1 MNLAV
6 LSADVPKASRQFE
19 PHGHKALIG
28 VATGLRSVSQRA
40 SATLPIMVADDM
52 HELEMLR
59 RYEPILR
66 MTEGELFFPA
76 DVGDYVA
83 GCELYQRGPDDQP
96 ERLVAKGDL
105 TLDLL
110 CKLSSN
116 HPRPGQFLRFVDEPF
131 SRVQVAKW
139 RLRSDRSRF
148 DNASRLARVG
158 VLTRVVDA
166 LNRAS
171 LLVRGKVATGTQ
183 AAAETEYREQMR
195 PEHHPYYGRVVRSA
209 GYIVLQYWFFYAFND
224 WRSRVYG
231 VNDHEA
237 DWEQVTIYLAEQSD
251 GPPQPAWVV
260 FSAHDE
266 VGDDLRRRWDDPDL
280 TLVGDHPVV
289 HPGLGSHS
297 GAYLAG
303 EYLTTFEGRAF
314 HRLIKLFRAINR
326 ALLPWTRGRPQAGVG
341 IPYIDYSRGDGVSI
355 GPGQQREWHPMLV
368 DETTPWLLHYRGLWG
383 NDTQDPLGG
392 EQGPAGPRYERSAAV
407 RASWGDPVGWS
418 GLRKIAPNP
427 EAADLMQRAHLAE
440 LDDEISALESQIT
453 ARQTAIRAEAAS
465 GETVS
470 AVAEGELLGL
480 TTAQVRLRDE
490 HITLEHRLG
499 QPPPDTG
506 PHDHL
511 RHRRL
516 PIPDEERARRRV
528 LSIWAAIST
537 PLVLLWLILLVLP
550 LGASLAGLSVG
561 ALLVILTVEA
571 VARRQLARFLI
582 AVVVVAV
589 LVAAGLALAVALL
602 VDWRRSLT
610 VLLATSAAILLVVN
624 LAELRRD

>member
-1 MNLAV
+1 MV
-6 LSADVPKASRQFE
+6 VDV
-19 PHGHKALIG
+19 
-28 VATGLRSVSQRA
+28 
-40 SATLPIMVADDM
+40 
-52 HELEMLR
+52 HELELLR

-76 DVGDYVA
+76 DVADYVA
-83 GCELYQRGPDDQP
+83 CCALYQRGPDNRP
-96 ERLVAKGDL
+96 VRLVDKGDL
-105 TLDLL
+105 TIELL
-110 CKLSSN
+110 CELSDN
-116 HPRPGQFLRFVDEPF
+116 HPRPGQFLRFVDEPL
-131 SRVQVAKW
+131 SRVEVAKW
-139 RLRSDRSRF
+139 RLRSDRPRF
-148 DNASRLARVG
+148 RNASRLARVG

-171 LLVRGKVATGTQ
+171 LLVRGRVATGTQ
-183 AAAETEYREQMR
+183 AAAETQYRERMR

-209 GYIVLQYWFFYAFND
+209 GYVVLQYWFFYAFND

-237 DWEQVTIYLAEQSD
+237 DWEQVTIYLAEQPD
-251 GPPQPAWVV
+251 GPPRPAWVV

-280 TLVGDHPVV
+280 TLVGEHPVV
-289 HPGLGSHS
+289 NPGLGSHS

-314 HRLIKLFRAINR
+314 HRLIQAFRAINR
-326 ALLPWTRGRPQAGVG
+326 ALLPWTRERAQAGVG
-341 IPYIDYSRGDGVSI
+341 IPYIDYSRGDGLTI
-355 GPGQQREWHPMLV
+355 GPGQQREWHPVLV

-383 NDTQDPLGG
+383 NDTEDPLGG
-392 EQGPAGPRYERSAAV
+392 ERGPAGPRYERSTAV

-418 GLRKIAPNP
+418 GLRKVAPNP
-427 EAADLMQRAHLAE
+427 EVADRTQRSYLAE
-440 LDDEISALESQIT
+440 LDDQITALESQIE
-453 ARQTAIRAEAAS
+453 AKQSAIRAEAAS

-480 TTAQVRLRDE
+480 TSARVQLRDE
-490 HITLEHRLG
+490 HITLQHRLG
-499 QPPPDTG
+499 QPPPYTG

-516 PIPDEERARRRV
+516 PIPEEERSRRRV

-537 PLVLLWLILLVLP
+537 PLVLMSLILLVLP
-550 LGASLAGLSVG
+550 LGASIIGLSIV

-571 VARRQLARFLI
+571 IARRQLARFLI
-582 AVVVVAV
+582 AVVVVGV
-589 LVAAGLALAVALL
+589 LVVAGLALSVALL
-602 VDWRRSLT
+602 VDWRQSLT
-610 VLLATSAAILLVVN
+610 GLLAASAAVLLVIN